1 MTAIYLEQDGDRYT
15 VSAQGHA
22 TGSMEVCA
30 AVSTLLY
37 TLDAWL
43 HNTDLAVLHERLEPG
58 DALIEYA
65 GAEADAQ
72 AAFNFVSVGFMQLA
86 KSEPTTINV
95 EAKIIS

>member
-15 VSAQGHA
+15 VSAKGHA

-43 HNTDLAVLHERLEPG
+43 HNTDLDVLRERLEPG

-65 GAEADAQ
+65 GIDAGAQ
-72 AAFNFVSVGFMQLA
+72 TAFDFVTVGFLQLA
-86 KSEPTTINV
+86 KSEPSAIEV

>member
-15 VSAQGHA
+15 VSAKGHA

-43 HNTDLAVLHERLEPG
+43 HNTDLEVLHERLEPG

-65 GAEADAQ
+65 GPDADAQ
-72 AAFNFVSVGFMQLA
+72 TAFDFVTVGFLQLA
-86 KSEPTTINV
+86 KSEPAAIKV
-95 EAKIIS
+95 ETKNIS

>member
-37 TLDAWL
+37 TLDAFL
-43 HNTDLAVLHERLEPG
+43 HNATADVMLERLEPG
-58 DALIEYA
+58 DALIVFA
-65 GAEADAQ
+65 GGAEAAT
-72 AAFNFVSVGFMQLA
+72 AFDFVTVGFMQLA
-86 KSEPTTINV
+86 ISDPATIKV
-95 EAKIIS
+95 ETKIIS